1 MTYLIYEKDGEL
13 KMGKSMEKKIAKDVM
28 AFYNSRS
35 GEVKNTEKKV
45 EEKTTEKVENNSS
58 KTVMKISENMDEMER
73 LHIRVIDNRIS
84 ILYRPLHNYIAFVNN
99 NEDGRGKV
107 KELCLMSRESFG
119 EYLHSVARLQRVTQN
134 EINTAMNSEK
144 EEWWKK
150 AWKDQTD
157 NLLKELGVENP
168 IEKPIL
174 F

>member
-1 MTYLIYEKDGEL
+1 MEEKL
-13 KMGKSMEKKIAKDVM
+13 AKDVM
-28 AFYNSRS
+28 AFYNSRA
-35 GEVKNTEKKV
+35 GEGSIPEKKV

-84 ILYRPLHNYIAFVNN
+84 ILYRPLHSYIAFTEND
-99 NEDGRGKV
+99 EKGRGKI
-107 KELCLMSRESFG
+107 KELCLMNRESFG
-119 EYLHSVARLQRVTQN
+119 EYLHSVAHLQHITQN
-134 EINTAMNSEK
+134 SIDTAMNSEK

-150 AWKDQTD
+150 AWKSQTD
-157 NLLKELGVENP
+157 KLLKELGIENP